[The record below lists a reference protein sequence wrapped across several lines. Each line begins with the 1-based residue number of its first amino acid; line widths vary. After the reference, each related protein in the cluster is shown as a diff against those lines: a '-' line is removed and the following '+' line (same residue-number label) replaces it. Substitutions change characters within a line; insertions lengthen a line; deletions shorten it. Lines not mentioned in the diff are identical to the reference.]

1 MKSALRLSVSRSRI
15 SDFSSFAPTGDQT
28 CHIPGRKN
36 LTAGSIIFLFT
47 GLESTGAMPK
57 FYVQSGSFRGIVERE
72 NADLAALWAVETVMR
87 SPKPNSRERMLSDQ
101 RSSQTSDE
109 LRSDSE
115 SYAESRIGLFRL
127 ADAIGVSECGF
138 NRKSR
143 QRIPTSDAMLL
154 WMLRRRTNEQK
165 VTGETSAP

>member
-1 MKSALRLSVSRSRI
+1 
-15 SDFSSFAPTGDQT
+15 
-28 CHIPGRKN
+28 
-36 LTAGSIIFLFT
+36 
-47 GLESTGAMPK
+47 MPK

-87 SPKPNSRERMLSDQ
+87 NPKSKSRERILSDQ
-101 RSSQTSDE
+101 TSSQTSDE

-115 SYAESRIGLFRL
+115 SHAESRIGLFRL
-127 ADAIGVSECGF
+127 ADAIGVSERGF

-154 WMLRRRTNEQK
+154 WILRRRPNEQT